1 MKQNAICNAQDMNPE
16 TCHPETQNEF
26 FTPHFALDE
35 LTKSATA
42 RKYGI
47 ANIPTPEAKNN
58 LRSLCVNSLEPLRE
72 EIDLPVC
79 ITSGFRCK
87 AVNERITHH
96 SATSQHMSGRAADF
110 YIGDNPDSPCGLSR
124 RERLIKALH
133 LIITSDKIDYDQVI
147 LYPTFIHVSYVS
159 RDKNRHCITK
169 ANGHGHYCNLTR
181 AQALA
186 LS

>member
-1 MKQNAICNAQDMNPE
+1 MIQKQVLS
-16 TCHPETQNEF
+16 
-26 FTPHFALDE
+26 PHFCLDE
-35 LTKSATA
+35 FTKSATA
-42 RKYGI
+42 RKYAI
-47 ANIPTPEAKNN
+47 ANIPTPEDKDN
-58 LRSLCVNSLEPLRE
+58 LRSLCVNALEPLRE

-96 SATSQHMSGRAADF
+96 SAASQHISGRAADF
-110 YIGDNPDSPCGLSR
+110 YIGDNPASPCGLSR
-124 RERLIKALH
+124 RERLIKAFR
-133 LIITSDKIDYDQVI
+133 LIITSDKIDFDQVI

-186 LS
+186 LL

>member
-1 MKQNAICNAQDMNPE
+1 MKQNAICNTQDMNPE

-26 FTPHFALDE
+26 FTPHFALNE
-35 LTKSATA
+35 FTKSATA
-42 RKYGI
+42 RKYAI
-47 ANIPTPEAKNN
+47 ANIPTPEDKDN
-58 LRSLCVNSLEPLRE
+58 LRSLCVNALEPLRE

-87 AVNERITHH
+87 ALNERITHH
-96 SATSQHMSGRAADF
+96 SNTSQHMSGRAADF
-110 YIGDNPDSPCGLSR
+110 HIGDAQGSSGLSH
-124 RERLIKALH
+124 RERLIKAFR

-186 LS
+186 IL